1 MKKYY
6 LTMRNIGEFCKKVER
21 RGGGGMEKRGI
32 KLVNLKAN

>member
-21 RGGGGMEKRGI
+21 RGGGGYGEER
-32 KLVNLKAN
+32 N